1 MERSQNAGSFFIREE
16 RGESQTGMIIDGDV
30 KGLDAGAWI
39 TMRAVASGA
48 NAWLEEAAK
57 LFNIKMKELAGSGT
71 FVAENRRLGR
81 IESSQAIEAMAS
93 EDAGKGS
100 F

>member
-1 MERSQNAGSFFIREE
+1 
-16 RGESQTGMIIDGDV
+16 MIIDGDV

-39 TMRAVASGA
+39 AMGTITGGA
-48 NAWLEEAAK
+48 NAGLMKAAK
-57 LFNIKMKELAGSGT
+57 LFNIKMKQIAGRGA
-71 FVAENRRLGR
+71 FVTQDRRLGR
-81 IESSQAIEAMAS
+81 IEGSEAVEAVAL